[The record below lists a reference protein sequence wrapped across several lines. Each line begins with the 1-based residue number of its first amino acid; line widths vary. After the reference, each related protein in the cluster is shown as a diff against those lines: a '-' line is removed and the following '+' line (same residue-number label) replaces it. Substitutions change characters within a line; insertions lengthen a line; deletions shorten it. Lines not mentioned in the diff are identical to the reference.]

1 MKPLYMIEM
10 SLDPIALHKF
20 LHLQGFARRPEDID
34 FGYGIHA
41 WLGAAFGLLAPKPWR
56 LFMDRRRPPRLLGYA
71 SHDAD
76 ELREY
81 MAAFAD
87 PVAARV
93 CGVSGDIASKAMPFI
108 GAGRSLGFEVLCCPV
123 GRKTGSGIEKDI
135 FLIAADNTETDELD
149 RSSVYCK
156 WILER
161 LEQRGVSVSSVE
173 LSGFKHVRQMRQTN
187 RVDGRRRV
195 RYLIR
200 PHAEFRGILT
210 VTDPEGFRELLMTG
224 VGRHR
229 AFGYGMILL
238 RPVM

>member
-1 MKPLYMIEM
+1 MV
-10 SLDPIALHKF
+10 
-20 LHLQGFARRPEDID
+20 
-34 FGYGIHA
+34 HA

-56 LFMDRRRPPRLLGYA
+56 LYGQAETSEAPGYA
-71 SHDAD
+71 PHDAD

-81 MAAFAD
+81 GSFCR
-87 PVAARV
+87 PCSSRV

-108 GAGRSLGFEVLCCPV
+108 GAGRSWALRSCAAPLAVRQGA
-123 GRKTGSGIEKDI
+123 IEKDI

-173 LSGFKHVRQMRQTN
+173 LSGFRHVRQMRQTN